1 MCVCLSL
8 TIFWRCFSFRT
19 STMTRPS
26 FTRPRPTS
34 SFESVNC
41 SVACGQTAPLYSTFS
56 RHCVFWMS
64 LTTLSTASARASSC
78 GWGHHKNMSHIHP
91 SKTRFHFY
99 KLPTTQ
105 TLTIPHTIDRH
116 FKVLSVCSE
125 PIRLHRSN
133 SPAVEL
139 LIHHTYTHKHC
150 DNDKCRFANK
160 RQIKIPPHQHN
171 VSQMFDARGE
181 RYRTDLSRSHTHTLL
196 LWAKPVSMA
205 TSEHVPLGGELWW
218 GYWYRGHPEREKE
231 TDRERTCAYLKRWAR
246 SQNNSNINRA
256 GGMMPPYTHK
266 HTPTHAQSAPHTD
279 QVENLLSY
287 AFPHTI

>member
-1 MCVCLSL
+1 MRVCLSL

-41 SVACGQTAPLYSTFS
+41 SVTCWQTAPLYSTFS

-91 SKTRFHFY
+91 SKTRFHLY
-99 KLPTTQ
+99 TLPSTQ

-116 FKVLSVCSE
+116 FKVLSVCSA

-133 SPAVEL
+133 SPAAEL
-139 LIHHTYTHKHC
+139 LIHYTYTHTSAAIMINVDLQTK
-150 DNDKCRFANK
+150 K
-160 RQIKIPPHQHN
+160 QIKMPPHQHN

-181 RYRTDLSRSHTHTLL
+181 RYRSDLSLSYTHTLC
-196 LWAKPVSMA
+196 SC
-205 TSEHVPLGGELWW
+205 E
-218 GYWYRGHPEREKE
+218 
-231 TDRERTCAYLKRWAR
+231 
-246 SQNNSNINRA
+246 
-256 GGMMPPYTHK
+256 
-266 HTPTHAQSAPHTD
+266 PT
-279 QVENLLSY
+279 
-287 AFPHTI
+287 